1 MNWIGEDG
9 ANVETVFA
17 IRYSAKATWDN
28 PWYNNEV
35 CLYSSPR
42 EPANLDDI
50 FPFGIGWGIGTVN
63 QDYGNHGLR
72 RIFVVRHLF

>member
-1 MNWIGEDG
+1 MGPMWKL
-9 ANVETVFA
+9 FLLF
-17 IRYSAKATWDN
+17 RYSAKATWDN

-42 EPANLDDI
+42 EPTNLDDI

-63 QDYGNHGLR
+63 SRLWESWPSKGYSS
-72 RIFVVRHLF
+72 